1 MSHRVSVA
9 HLTALETSPPDF
21 IYMAADAGFSGVGIR
36 MIGIA
41 ADATAWPLMN
51 DKAMLR
57 ATIAASRDTG
67 LIIPDIEFIRLT
79 PDLDVKTLEPFVE
92 AGAAL
97 GVKHIITAPYDPDMD
112 RLAGKLAELNATAKR
127 YDMNCV
133 LEFFP
138 WANVP
143 DLASAIDVIER
154 TQDPDI
160 GVLVDSLHFDRSGAP
175 WDTLAKVSAN
185 RLPFCH
191 LSDAEICTSHELEAL
206 LFVAREN
213 RLPPG
218 EGQLDLIRFL
228 KTLPPNCQI
237 TVEIPNA
244 AQTQARGTASWLKQ
258 ISAATHHLLAN
269 LPTAVETH
277 P

>member
-1 MSHRVSVA
+1 MNRRVSIA
-9 HLTALETSPPDF
+9 HLTALETSPPDLV
-21 IYMAADAGFSGVGIR
+21 YMAADAGFSGVGIR

-57 ATIAASRDTG
+57 ATIAACRHTG

-79 PDLDVKTLEPFVE
+79 PELDVKTLEPFVE
-92 AGAAL
+92 AGAEL
-97 GVKHIITAPYDPDMD
+97 GAKYIIAAPYDPDRD
-112 RLAGKLAELNATAKR
+112 RLAGKLAELNATAQR
-127 YDMNCV
+127 YDINCV

-143 DLASAIDVIER
+143 DLTSAMDVIAR
-154 TQDPDI
+154 TTDPNI
-160 GVLVDSLHFDRSGAP
+160 GILVDSLHFDRSGAP
-175 WDTLAKVSAN
+175 WETLAKVAPE

-191 LSDAEICTSHELEAL
+191 LSDAEACTSHELEAL

-218 EGQLDLIRFL
+218 EGDLDLIRFL
-228 KTLPPNCQI
+228 TALPPGCQI

-244 AQTQARGTASWLKQ
+244 AQIQAYGTAAWLKQ
-258 ISAATHHLLAN
+258 ICAATHRLLAH